1 MLFASPIT
9 SNCLQT
15 FSTKTE
21 FQIDEVYTTISN
33 HDNNAR
39 TPTHCN
45 NRNLESN
52 DISIQTAPRRRSSY
66 PTSMRSACGIERA
79 DRSFP
84 VRFAGKNGQG
94 RHKHRCVRLTALSEL
109 TNRFPF
115 DSRARMDKADTNGYN
130 ESPHTLRCKRSLQG
144 FTTEPIACPV
154 EETPDEFPIKARSS
168 SYEQRNPIYPI
179 YPIRNADRCRRAR
192 SHPPN
197 RTNTTNI
204 RPVLPAPIFRRTRQ
218 PPCAAAVLE
227 PENRHDPISQHE
239 QSLDSVRA
247 RPDKRALGALLA
259 AFTGH
264 HTMHGGDTGVPES
277 RFILSHFL
285 SDDSPKQTYVAC
297 IVRFP
302 ASTRQTRRTPDGR
315 PSYLLSRDR
324 YPIPDYRNASLMSS

>member
-1 MLFASPIT
+1 MRSACGIERAGRSFPFDSR
-9 SNCLQT
+9 
-15 FSTKTE
+15 
-21 FQIDEVYTTISN
+21 
-33 HDNNAR
+33 AR
-39 TPTHCN
+39 MDKPT
-45 NRNLESN
+45 
-52 DISIQTAPRRRSSY
+52 Q
-66 PTSMRSACGIERA
+66 TSMRSACGIERA
-79 DRSFP
+79 DID
-84 VRFAGKNGQG
+84 
-94 RHKHRCVRLTALSEL
+94 
-109 TNRFPF
+109 RFPF
-115 DSRARMDKADTNGYN
+115 DSRARMDKAATNGYN
-130 ESPHTLRCKRSLQG
+130 DSPHTLRCKRSLQG

-168 SYEQRNPIYPI
+168 SYGAAKPY
-179 YPIRNADRCRRAR
+179 YPIRNADRCRRTR

-197 RTNTTNI
+197 RANITNI

-247 RPDKRALGALLA
+247 RPDKRALGALVA

-297 IVRFP
+297 IARFP
-302 ASTRQTRRTPDGR
+302 TSTRQTRRTPDGR

-324 YPIPDYRNASLMSS
+324 YPIPGYRNASLMSS

>member
-21 FQIDEVYTTISN
+21 FQIEVYTTISN
-33 HDNNAR
+33 HDNNAH

-52 DISIQTAPRRRSSY
+52 DISVQTAPRRRSSY
-66 PTSMRSACGIERA
+66 PTSMRSACGIERT
-79 DRSFP
+79 DID
-84 VRFAGKNGQG
+84 
-94 RHKHRCVRLTALSEL
+94 
-109 TNRFPF
+109 RFPF

-130 ESPHTLRCKRSLQG
+130 DSPHTLRCKRSLQG
-144 FTTEPIACPV
+144 FTTEPIPCPV
-154 EETPDEFPIKARSS
+154 EGTPDEFPIKARSS
-168 SYEQRNPIYPI
+168 SYGAAKPY
-179 YPIRNADRCRRAR
+179 YPIRNADRCRRTR

-197 RTNTTNI
+197 RANITNI

-227 PENRHDPISQHE
+227 PENRHDLISQHE
-239 QSLDSVRA
+239 HSLDSVRA

-259 AFTGH
+259 VFTGH
-264 HTMHGGDTGVPES
+264 HTVHGGDTGVPES

-297 IVRFP
+297 IARFP
-302 ASTRQTRRTPDGR
+302 TSTRQTRRTPDGR

-324 YPIPDYRNASLMSS
+324 YPIPGYRNASLMSS